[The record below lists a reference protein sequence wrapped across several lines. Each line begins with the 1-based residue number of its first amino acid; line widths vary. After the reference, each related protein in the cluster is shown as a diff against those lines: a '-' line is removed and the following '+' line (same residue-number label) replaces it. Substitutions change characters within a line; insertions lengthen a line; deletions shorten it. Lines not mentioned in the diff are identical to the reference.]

1 MDRRELLKMIA
12 SATGVAMVGMPA
24 FVLGQAPAAQAAA
37 GFTAQDVALLD
48 EIAEAIIPRTDT
60 PGAKDAGVGAFMARF
75 VADCYTSED
84 QAAFR
89 AGLADLD
96 RRAGGSFLS
105 MPQTERLRLLTSL
118 DRQAG
123 EQARNAWVAADGSG
137 SGSGVHWFTMAKQLV
152 IFSFFTSEV
161 GATQVL
167 RYEPVPGHYDGDLPY
182 EPGTPAWATR

>member
-1 MDRRELLKMIA
+1 MERRELLKMIA
-12 SATGVAMVGMPA
+12 YATGVAMVGIPT
-24 FVLGQAPAAQAAA
+24 FVLGQAPAARATA

-75 VADCYTSED
+75 VADCYTADD

-89 AGLADLD
+89 AGLSDLD
-96 RRAGGSFLS
+96 RRADGGFLS
-105 MPQTERLRLLTSL
+105 LPQAERLQLLTGL
-118 DRQAG
+118 DLQAG
-123 EQARNAWVAADGSG
+123 EQARTAWVAADGSG
-137 SGSGVHWFTMAKQLV
+137 SGSGVHWFTMVKQLV

-167 RYEPVPGHYDGDLPY
+167 RYDPVPGHYDGDLPC

>member
-1 MDRRELLKMIA
+1 MERRELLKLIA

-24 FVLGQAPAAQAAA
+24 FVLGQAPGAKAAA

-84 QAAFR
+84 QDAFR
-89 AGLADLD
+89 AGLVDLD

-105 MPQTERLRLLTSL
+105 LPQAQRLQLLTGRA
-118 DRQAG
+118 RQAG
-123 EQARNAWVAADGSG
+123 EQARKAWVAADGSG
-137 SGSGVHWFTMAKQLV
+137 SGSGVHWFTMVKQLV